1 MTEVEQIAAY
11 REHYERQL
19 EAMMDREIDTKNE
32 LKAALHR
39 NELQANRIELLTRK
53 LEETKTAAEQKD
65 AAIEELRLQQ
75 QVLLEEVK
83 EAARELRTSNIR
95 LEDLRSK
102 MGDKDKAGVQRL
114 QKIDKLN
121 VALEKADRKLSDL
134 EKAKD

>member
-65 AAIEELRLQQ
+65 AAIEELRL
-75 QVLLEEVK
+75 
-83 EAARELRTSNIR
+83 
-95 LEDLRSK
+95 
-102 MGDKDKAGVQRL
+102 
-114 QKIDKLN
+114 
-121 VALEKADRKLSDL
+121 
-134 EKAKD
+134 